1 MDKKLR
7 YGKYNKDEAHSYTLG
22 AFPTMELILNRAEA
36 VLEVLYHSDFRTSGR
51 FDEVEEAC
59 RERKL
64 VFREASKQVE
74 RLRDKDKCLV
84 IGVFNKYGGSLDPG
98 AHHLVLVS
106 PMDMGNL
113 GTILRTALGFHFRN
127 VALIGPCCDPF
138 HPKVL
143 RSSMGALFKLN
154 LEVYEGFEAYMAAQD
169 AGVRDAEVHDS
180 GACDVGARDAEVHDS
195 GARDAASH
203 DSEARDAG
211 ARDSG
216 ARDAASHEAEFHG
229 VEFHGAEFHDAEFH
243 EAERAYYPFMLP
255 AETELAAQTFEGRGP
270 KSLVF
275 GNESSGLDESF
286 RKLGSPTVIAHS
298 DDIDSLNL
306 ALAVG
311 IALYDFHCK
320 VGNKLL

>member
-169 AGVRDAEVHDS
+169 AGARDSGVRDAGVHDA
-180 GACDVGARDAEVHDS
+180 GVRDAV
-195 GARDAASH
+195 ARDAASH
-203 DSEARDAG
+203 G
-211 ARDSG
+211 
-216 ARDAASHEAEFHG
+216 
-229 VEFHGAEFHDAEFH
+229 AEFH
-243 EAERAYYPFMLP
+243 EAEFHEAEFHETKRAYYPFMLP

-286 RKLGSPTVIAHS
+286 GKLGSPTVIAHS

>member
-7 YGKYNKDEAHSYTLG
+7 YGKYNKDGAHSYTLG

-169 AGVRDAEVHDS
+169 AGAHDTGASDAV
-180 GACDVGARDAEVHDS
+180 
-195 GARDAASH
+195 ARDAASH
-203 DSEARDAG
+203 
-211 ARDSG
+211 
-216 ARDAASHEAEFHG
+216 
-229 VEFHGAEFHDAEFH
+229 GAEFP

-255 AETELAAQTFEGRGP
+255 AETELAAQTFDGRGP